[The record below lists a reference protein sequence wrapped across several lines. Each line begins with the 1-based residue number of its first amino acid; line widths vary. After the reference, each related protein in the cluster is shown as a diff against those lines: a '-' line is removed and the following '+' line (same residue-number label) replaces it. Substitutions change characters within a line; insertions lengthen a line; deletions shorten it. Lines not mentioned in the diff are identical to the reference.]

1 MLFVVAVV
9 AVEYLFVLDEPAV
22 NLLYLDFSL
31 SNILHNWATH
41 NVFKVDTDSQQ
52 PIVQI
57 DSSECYGFVLM
68 PSICQIASTQSSS
81 FLICL
86 YTLKTSVYH
95 EIRVHQ
101 LRR

>member
-1 MLFVVAVV
+1 M
-9 AVEYLFVLDEPAV
+9 YLFGLEAV
-22 NLLYLDFSL
+22 NLLYLDFSV
-31 SNILHNWATH
+31 TQP
-41 NVFKVDTDSQQ
+41 NVFKVDTDSQE

-57 DSSECYGFVLM
+57 GSSECYGFVLM
-68 PSICQIASTQSSS
+68 PSICQIASTRSSS

-101 LRR
+101 LLR